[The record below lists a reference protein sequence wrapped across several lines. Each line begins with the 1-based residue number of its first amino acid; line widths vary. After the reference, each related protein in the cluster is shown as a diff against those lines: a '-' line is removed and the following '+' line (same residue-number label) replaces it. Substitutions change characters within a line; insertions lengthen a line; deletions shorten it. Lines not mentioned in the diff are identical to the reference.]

1 MSMPSNMCEASAG
14 AGEMASSPIGP
25 GPAGPIAG
33 RAAEWAGQRIGVDTS
48 VFIYW
53 IEDHAEVAP
62 LVAPVFA
69 MADRGDVRLVAS
81 ALALMEVLVVPYR
94 LGRRR
99 LAERYASVLCDSPGL
114 DVIDVGQGVLRSA
127 ARLRAATSAS
137 APDAIHLA
145 TALKCG
151 CRFFLTNDR
160 RLPEV
165 GGLRVVQVA
174 TLGA

>member
-1 MSMPSNMCEASAG
+1 MPSNMCEASAR
-14 AGEMASSPIGP
+14 AGEMSSPAGRDVT
-25 GPAGPIAG
+25 GPIAG
-33 RAAEWAGQRIGVDTS
+33 QAAELAGQRIAVDTS

-53 IEDHAEVAP
+53 IEDHAEFAP

-81 ALALMEVLVVPYR
+81 ALALMELLVVPYR

-114 DVIDVGQGVLRSA
+114 DVIDVGRGVLRAA

-145 TALKCG
+145 TALECS

-160 RLPEV
+160 RMPEV
-165 GGLRVVQVA
+165 AGLRVVQVA
-174 TLGA
+174 ELGV